1 MNELSVVIFLICW
14 IGKLF
19 CLKDVKIL
27 SCSASENQ
35 VNKELRGQSRFR
47 LSPCFCRKT
56 IIALSQLMVNWE
68 IQQGTDGQFVQGINF
83 NRFLQQY
90 FYPAC
95 DFEAKLYFLARA
107 ASFRRILFMNWSGM
121 CTSTTSG

>member
-35 VNKELRGQSRFR
+35 VNKELRGQSQLR

-83 NRFLQQY
+83 KRF
-90 FYPAC
+90 FAIFFPNC
-95 DFEAKLYFLARA
+95 DFKVNLYFLAMA
-107 ASFRRILFMNWSGM
+107 AYFRRILFMNWSGM